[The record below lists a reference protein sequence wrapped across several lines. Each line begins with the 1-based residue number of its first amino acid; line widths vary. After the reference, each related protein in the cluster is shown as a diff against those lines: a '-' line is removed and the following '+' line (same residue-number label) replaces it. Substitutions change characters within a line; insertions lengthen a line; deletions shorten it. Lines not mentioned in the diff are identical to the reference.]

1 MAGSGKLSRNQEKAI
16 AALLNHSSIPEAAK
30 SIGIG
35 ERTLFRWLKLDPF
48 KSAYREARQEVVS
61 QAIARIQAGMA
72 RAVTTLKAVMKNED
86 APASA
91 RVSAAKAMLD
101 MGLKVVEIE
110 NLEARI
116 DEIEKVVKGKK

>member
-16 AALLNHSSIPEAAK
+16 AALLNYSSIPEAAK

-35 ERTLFRWLKLDPF
+35 ERTLFRWLKLDAF
-48 KSAYREARQEVVS
+48 KIGYREARQEVVS
-61 QAIARIQAGMA
+61 QSIARIQAGMS
-72 RAVTTLKAVMKNED
+72 KAVKTLTEVMGDKQ

-101 MGLKVVEIE
+101 LGLKANELEEIE
-110 NLEARI
+110 TRVCELER
-116 DEIEKVVKGKK
+116 KLKK